1 MLKIFKYL
9 KESKWSVL
17 AIIALLIVQAYCDL
31 ALPQYTADIVDVGI
45 GQKGIEGAVPERMRQ
60 STYEALAMFLTGEER
75 ERMVSA
81 YEQAEDGSFIFRG
94 TQEEKEALNEGMG
107 MAMLLV
113 SMMESGGSGD
123 ISGMSEPGGNSG
135 VPGMTEGGAAGG
147 KAGLPEDGGTEA
159 GEAAAAPEGGSTA
172 PDAAAE
178 VPKVGAAGRIEV
190 ALTDE
195 QLLIIREQ
203 ILQSL
208 GESGETAVA
217 QKAVLF
223 IQQEYEQL
231 GMDLGRIQRN
241 YLYRTGG
248 MMLVYSM
255 VMMATAIMV
264 GLLAARLGAKL
275 GMNLRERVFTKVVSF
290 SHAEMERFSTASLI
304 TRSTNDIQQVQM
316 VVVMMLRMVVYAP
329 IIGIGG
335 VVKVLRT
342 RTGMGWIIV
351 VAVALILALVCVL
364 MAVAMPKFKKMQTL
378 VDRMNLV
385 SREILTGVSV
395 IRAFSRERFEE
406 ARFDRANRDLM
417 QTQLFTNR
425 VMNVMMPVMMLIM
438 NGISIMIVWFGA
450 KGIDLGNLMVGDMLA
465 FITYTMQIVMSFL
478 MLTMISV
485 MLPRA
490 GVAAGRI
497 EEVIGTQAGVWDKD
511 QVQDDRLKSPKGVL
525 EFEDVS
531 FRYPGADE
539 DALEHLSFMA
549 RPGET
554 TAIIGSTGCGKST
567 LLNLIPRFYDVT
579 AGRITID
586 GVDIRD
592 VSQHKLRSL
601 LGYVPQKAVLFSGD
615 IASNL
620 KFGGAWK
627 EGVPDISDSQ
637 MREAAEIA
645 QATEFIE
652 SKPDGYHSEISQGG
666 TNVSGGQKQRLSIA
680 RAIAKAPKIFLF
692 DDSFSALD
700 YKTDATLRKA
710 LREKTADATV
720 IIVAQRISTILH
732 ADRIIVLDEGR
743 ITGMGTHSE
752 LLRECGA
759 YREIARSQLSEAEL
773 EGGAAV

>member
-17 AIIALLIVQAYCDL
+17 AIIVLLVIQAYCDL

-45 GQKGIEGAVPERMRQ
+45 GQKGIENAVPQRMREE
-60 STYEALAMFLTGEER
+60 TYDALLMLMTQEER
-75 ERMVSA
+75 ELLSSA
-81 YEQAEDGSFIFRG
+81 YEQAEDGTYSLRAGKETI
-94 TQEEKEALNEGMG
+94 EKLNESMGIPILILSMAEAGGEMSGTGTFNSADGAEAGGFDSNNAVLG
-107 MAMLLV
+107 MA
-113 SMMESGGSGD
+113 D
-123 ISGMSEPGGNSG
+123 
-135 VPGMTEGGAAGG
+135 TEDMR
-147 KAGLPEDGGTEA
+147 LSD
-159 GEAAAAPEGGSTA
+159 SQVL
-172 PDAAAE
+172 D
-178 VPKVGAAGRIEV
+178 
-190 ALTDE
+190 L
-195 QLLIIREQ
+195 REQ
-203 ILQSL
+203 ILEKL
-208 GESGETAVA
+208 GDSGETLIT
-217 QKAVLF
+217 QKALLF
-223 IQQEYEQL
+223 VQKEYEHL
-231 GMDLGRIQRN
+231 GMDLGKIQRN

-248 MMLVYSM
+248 MMLVYSV
-255 VMMATAIMV
+255 VMTATAILV
-264 GLLAARLGAKL
+264 GLLAARIGAKL
-275 GMNLRERVFTKVVSF
+275 GLNLRERVFTKVVSF
-290 SHAEMERFSTASLI
+290 SHAEMEQFSTASLI

-351 VAVALILALVCVL
+351 VAVAMILALVGIL
-364 MAVAMPKFKKMQTL
+364 MVVAMPKFKKMQTL
-378 VDRMNLV
+378 VDRLNLV
-385 SREILTGVSV
+385 SREILTGVPV
-395 IRAFSRERFEE
+395 IRAFSREKFEE
-406 ARFDRANRDLM
+406 ERFDRANRDLM
-417 QTQLFTNR
+417 RTQLFTNR
-425 VMNVMMPVMMLIM
+425 VMNIMMPVMMLIM

-450 KGIDLGNLMVGDMLA
+450 KGIELGNLMVGDMLA

-497 EEVIGTQAGVWDKD
+497 EEVIGTSAGITDKE
-511 QVQDDRLKSPKGVL
+511 QVKDEKLKDVKGVVT
-525 EFEDVS
+525 FENVS

-539 DALEHLSFMA
+539 DALQNLTFTA
-549 RPGET
+549 GPGET

-579 AGRITID
+579 GGSITID

-592 VSQHKLRSL
+592 LSQHKLRSL

-615 IASNL
+615 ISSNL
-620 KFGGAWK
+620 KFGGD
-627 EGVPDISDSQ
+627 DISDSR
-637 MREAAEIA
+637 MMEAAEIA

-652 SKPDGYHSEISQGG
+652 EKQEKYHSEIAQGG

-680 RAIAKAPKIFLF
+680 RAIAKSPKVFLF

-700 YKTDATLRKA
+700 YKTDVTLRRA
-710 LREKTADATV
+710 LRKKTGDATV

-732 ADRIIVLDEGR
+732 ADRIIVLDEGK
-743 ITGMGTHSE
+743 IAGMGTHEE
-752 LLRECGA
+752 LLRDCEA

-773 EGGAAV
+773 KGGAAV